1 MAASPTPKPTPSAE
15 WRLDDRLQAALES
28 CDGLPGPLGVACSG
42 GADSVAL
49 LLAAHQRWS
58 GQVTALHVNHGLQA
72 AAADFERFVVDVC
85 MRLGV
90 PLWVRSVAAAHRAG
104 ESPED
109 AARQARYRALADM
122 AQTHGLSHVLL
133 AQHAD
138 DQAETLLLAL
148 SRGAGVSGLAG
159 MPVEMD
165 RHGVRFVRP
174 WLTQRSA
181 DLRAWL
187 QTQGQAWCEDPSNQD
202 TRYTRNRLRHTVLPA
217 LDTQFPG
224 FVACVARSA
233 AHCAQADGLLDE
245 LAQIDLL
252 QTGSPPTIAGL
263 QALSDARLANALRHW
278 LRTEA
283 GRTPSTAQLH
293 ELMAQIRDCRTRGHR
308 IAIKVG
314 AGQVRR
320 EGSRLAYLPPL

>member
-1 MAASPTPKPTPSAE
+1 MEA
-15 WRLDDRLQAALES
+15 RLLAALGAFNPS
-28 CDGLPGPLGVACSG
+28 GGSLGVACSG

-49 LLAAHQRWS
+49 LLAAHRRWP
-58 GQVTALHVNHGLQA
+58 GQVMALHVNHGLQT
-72 AAADFERFVVDVC
+72 AAADFERFVGDLC
-85 MRLGV
+85 TLLGV
-90 PLWVRSVAAAHRAG
+90 PLGLGSVVAAHRPG

-138 DQAETLLLAL
+138 DQAETVLLAL

-174 WLTQRSA
+174 WLSQRGA
-181 DLRAWL
+181 DLRSWL
-187 QTQGQAWCEDPSNQD
+187 QGQGQTWCEDPSNLD
-202 TRYTRNRLRHTVLPA
+202 VRYTRNRLRHMALPG
-217 LDTQFPG
+217 LDAQFPG

-245 LAQIDLL
+245 LAQMDLA
-252 QTGSPPTIAGL
+252 QTGMPPAIAGL

-283 GRTPSTAQLH
+283 GSAPSTAQLH
-293 ELMAQIRDCRTRGHR
+293 ELIAQIRDCRTRSHG

-314 AGQVRR
+314 VGQVRR
-320 EGSRLAYLPPL
+320 EGSRLAYLPDL

>member
-1 MAASPTPKPTPSAE
+1 MNE
-15 WRLDDRLQAALES
+15 RLQAALAPWDAVAS
-28 CDGLPGPLGVACSG
+28 PLAVACSG

-49 LLAAHQRWS
+49 LLAAHRRWP
-58 GQVTALHVNHGLQA
+58 GKVAAVHVNHGLQA
-72 AAADFERFVVDVC
+72 AAADFEQLVTATC
-85 MRLGV
+85 ASLGV
-90 PLWVRSVAAAHRAG
+90 PLHIRRVVAAHASG
-104 ESPED
+104 DSPED

-138 DQAETLLLAL
+138 DQAETVLLAL

-159 MPVEMD
+159 MPLEMV
-165 RHGVRFVRP
+165 RHGVHFVRP

-187 QTQGQAWCEDPSNQD
+187 TAQGQAWCDDPSNQD

-217 LDTQFPG
+217 LDTPFPG

-233 AHCAQADGLLDE
+233 AHCAQANSLLDE
-245 LAQIDLL
+245 LAQIDLR
-252 QTGSPPTIAGL
+252 QTGSPPAIAAL

-283 GRTPSTAQLH
+283 GRAPSTAQLH

-314 AGQVRR
+314 AGQVLR
-320 EGSRLAYLPPL
+320 EGSRLAYRPPL